1 MTRRGEFRRPA
12 PAQCG
17 RAGLALFG
25 RAALALW
32 GRAALRR
39 WALLILGGAMMTPF
53 WFVMNVA
60 LAPLFRAT
68 SLGGTLLI
76 QFGAY
81 LAALPL
87 VAAAAAV
94 LPFVR
99 QLEFVI
105 VRTLL
110 PAGTLGERPQD
121 AEASRGRTVAWAVLH
136 LGLGAP
142 VSGATMAVPP
152 AVVVLLTVRP
162 FLDDPPGWLNA
173 VPAGLGPVAGV
184 LLALLLPTAAWAAGR
199 ALERSAPA
207 LLGPSAAER
216 LAEAERL
223 GARLAERNRLARE
236 LHDSVGHALGVV
248 TLQAAAAGRVLDRD
262 PAFARSALAA
272 IEEAARSAADELDHV
287 LGLLREESPGRTPQP
302 DLRDVHR
309 LADSARAAGSP
320 VALTV
325 GDLDAMPAVVSREA
339 YRIVQE
345 ALTNALRHAA
355 GSPVDVTIDAAAGE
369 LRLQIGNPLPASR
382 RPGHRGGRG
391 TRGIAERAQL
401 LGGHA
406 EFGPVDGLW
415 RVAVRLPLTLGRAND
430 RPGREL

>member
-1 MTRRGEFRRPA
+1 MTLWGEVRRA
-12 PAQCG
+12 AS
-17 RAGLALFG
+17 ALLG
-25 RAALALW
+25 RAA
-32 GRAALRR
+32 RRR

-53 WFVMNVA
+53 WFVLNIA
-60 LAPLFRAT
+60 LAPLFPTER
-68 SLGGTLLI
+68 SLLV
-76 QFGAY
+76 QFAAY

-87 VAAAAAV
+87 VAATAAA

-99 QLEFVI
+99 QLESAI

-110 PAGTLGERPQD
+110 PLGARWERDED
-121 AEASRGRTVAWAVLH
+121 AAASRGRTALWAVLH

-142 VSGATMAVPP
+142 VAGATMATPP
-152 AVVVLLTVRP
+152 AVVALAVRP
-162 FLDDPPGWLNA
+162 FLDAPPGWLGA
-173 VPAGLGPVAGV
+173 VPAPLAPPAGA
-184 LLALLLPTAAWAAGR
+184 LLALLLPLAARAAGL

-216 LAEAERL
+216 LAQAERRT
-223 GARLAERNRLARE
+223 AQLAERNRLARE

-262 PAFARSALAA
+262 PAFARGALAA
-272 IEEAARSAADELDHV
+272 IEEAARAAADELDHV
-287 LGLLREESPGRTPQP
+287 LGLLREESPGRAPQP

-325 GDLDAMPAVVSREA
+325 GDLDATPAVVSREA

-355 GSPVDVTIDAAAGE
+355 GSPVQVSIEAEAGE
-369 LRLQIGNPLPASR
+369 LRLLVSNPLPARVRASR
-382 RPGHRGGRG
+382 RGGRG
-391 TRGIAERAQL
+391 IRGIAERAQL
-401 LGGHA
+401 LGGQA
-406 EFGPVDGLW
+406 EFGPVEGCW
-415 RVAVRLPLTLGRAND
+415 RVAARLPLTLARATHD
-430 RPGREL
+430 HPGGDL

>member
-1 MTRRGEFRRPA
+1 MTPRGEVRRV
-12 PAQCG
+12 AQ
-17 RAGLALFG
+17 ALF
-25 RAALALW
+25 

-53 WFVMNVA
+53 WFVTNIA
-60 LAPLFRAT
+60 LAPLSPTGSTDR
-68 SLGGTLLI
+68 SLLV
-76 QFGAY
+76 QFAAY

-87 VAAAAAV
+87 VAATAAAV
-94 LPFVR
+94 PFVR
-99 QLEFVI
+99 QLETAI

-110 PAGTLGERPQD
+110 PVGARWERPD
-121 AEASRGRTVAWAVLH
+121 EPAASRGRTALWAVLH

-142 VSGATMAVPP
+142 VAGATMAVPP
-152 AVVVLLTVRP
+152 AAVVLLTVRP
-162 FLDDPPGWLNA
+162 FLDDPPGWLGA
-173 VPAGLGPVAGV
+173 VPAWLGPPAGA
-184 LLALLLPTAAWAAGR
+184 LLAVLLPTAARAAGL

-216 LAEAERL
+216 LAEAERHS
-223 GARLAERNRLARE
+223 ARLAERNRLARE

-287 LGLLREESPGRTPQP
+287 LGLLREEHPGRAPQP
-302 DLRDVHR
+302 DLRDLHR
-309 LADSARAAGSP
+309 LADSARATGSP
-320 VALTV
+320 VDLTV
-325 GDLDAMPAVVSREA
+325 GDLHAMPAVVSREA

-355 GSPVDVTIDAAAGE
+355 GSPVQVTVDAAGGE
-369 LRLQIGNPLPASR
+369 LRLLVRNPLPATR
-382 RPGHRGGRG
+382 RPGRSGGRG

-406 EFGPVDGLW
+406 EFGPDDGHW
-415 RVAVRLPLTLGRAND
+415 QVAARLPLALGRAND
-430 RPGREL
+430 RPGRDT